1 MKQTFLIN
9 ENLQRK
15 KYEAYVKC
23 IIFSAEKYKQSA
35 FAASFDSMTMPYI
48 QK

>member
-1 MKQTFLIN
+1 MKIYR
-9 ENLQRK
+9 EK
-15 KYEAYVKC
+15 KKYIYEAYVKC
-23 IIFSAEKYKQSA
+23 IIFFAETYKQSA

>member
-1 MKQTFLIN
+1 MKIYKG
-9 ENLQRK
+9 K
-15 KYEAYVKC
+15 KIYEAYVKC